1 MLKLKIE
8 NLNKKKII
16 ICSGCSFTNTFIQNP
31 PLTNLNSDKNKWYWV
46 DWLQESLGDNYLVL
60 NVGNQTNDNTSITN
74 IVLHTINDLLKLG
87 VSSDNIQLAIQ
98 WTNPFRMS
106 FYVETDKPKT
116 GVHTVNFIDTD
127 KKGFWYLTGGYNDT
141 NILSDVIPTEFLRT
155 YLPFYN
161 NKVNSYNRFFKDVL
175 LLQSYCKLNDIKWIS
190 FFMNDSFT
198 QNYYE
203 LGNTYQ
209 RVDKKFSIG
218 EDLLVKKNLHNN
230 TQQKCIWDENDN
242 LSYLKEMIDFNNFW
256 FYEADD
262 FKFGGMYEWTIRN
275 YDREVLSKY
284 KQIGLDYTI
293 FTETM
298 GETELSF
305 EQEVEKVNQNKHR
318 FGHTSSIMA
327 KYFVN
332 DVLKKLI

>member
-60 NVGNQTNDNTSITN
+60 NVGNQTNDNASITN

-230 TQQKCIWDENDN
+230 TQQKC
-242 LSYLKEMIDFNNFW
+242 LFKR
-256 FYEADD
+256 DD
-262 FKFGGMYEWTIRN
+262 
-275 YDREVLSKY
+275 
-284 KQIGLDYTI
+284 
-293 FTETM
+293 
-298 GETELSF
+298 
-305 EQEVEKVNQNKHR
+305 
-318 FGHTSSIMA
+318 
-327 KYFVN
+327 
-332 DVLKKLI
+332 

>member
-209 RVDKKFSIG
+209 KVDKKFSIG

-305 EQEVEKVNQNKHR
+305 EQEIEKVNQNRHR
-318 FGHTSSIMA
+318 FGHTSAIMA
-327 KYFVN
+327 KYFV
-332 DVLKKLI
+332 DSVLKKLI

>member
-8 NLNKKKII
+8 NLNNKKII

-31 PLTNLNSDKNKWYWV
+31 PLTNLHSDKNKWYWV
-46 DWLQESLGDNYLVL
+46 DWLQESLGDDYLVL
-60 NVGNQTNDNTSITN
+60 NVGNQTNDNASITN
-74 IVLHTINDLLKLG
+74 IVLHTIQDLLKLG
-87 VSSDNIQLAIQ
+87 VNSNNIQLAIQ

-116 GVHTVNFIDTD
+116 GVHTVKFIDTD

-175 LLQSYCKLNDIKWIS
+175 LLQSYFKLNDIKWIS

-203 LGNTYQ
+203 MGNTYE
-209 RVDKKFSIG
+209 RVDRKCSIG
-218 EDLLVKKNLHNN
+218 DDLLIKKNLFNN
-230 TQQKCIWDENDN
+230 TNQKCIWDENDN
-242 LSYLKEMIDFNNFW
+242 INYLKEMIDFNNFW
-256 FYEADD
+256 FYEEDD
-262 FKFGGMYEWTIRN
+262 FKFGGMYEWTIRK

-284 KQIGLDYTI
+284 KEIGLDYTI

-305 EQEVEKVNQNKHR
+305 EQEIEKVNQNKHR
-318 FGHTSSIMA
+318 FGHTSAIMA
-327 KYFVN
+327 KYFVD

>member
-60 NVGNQTNDNTSITN
+60 NVGNQTNDNASITN

-305 EQEVEKVNQNKHR
+305 EQEIEKVNQNRHR
-318 FGHTSSIMA
+318 FGHTSAIMA
-327 KYFVN
+327 KYFV
-332 DVLKKLI
+332 DSVLKKLI